1 MDDITSTKS
10 RAFMRGE
17 VKNARAEELLA
28 LLKAE
33 REINDI
39 ESTEIPDTLK
49 KRPLLPAIRRT
60 STDENSLDSLY
71 CEAGNFPVAKIN
83 SRFLWKD
90 LDWEEKQGNNYV
102 NERRNSESFIKQ
114 KEYYANPFENTAR
127 NLPPLKARRRCSQNV
142 VRPSCPEPPMTPCFD
157 ESSN

>member
-1 MDDITSTKS
+1 
-10 RAFMRGE
+10 MRGE

-39 ESTEIPDTLK
+39 ESTEIPNTLK

-71 CEAGNFPVAKIN
+71 CETGNFPVTKIN
-83 SRFLWKD
+83 PRFLWKD
-90 LDWEEKQGNNYV
+90 FNWEEKQGNNV
-102 NERRNSESFIKQ
+102 NERRNSEPFIKQ
-114 KEYYANPFENTAR
+114 KEYCANPFENTAR
-127 NLPPLKARRRCSQNV
+127 NLPPLKATRRCSHSV
-142 VRPSCPEPPMTPCFD
+142 VRPSCPEPPMTPTFD
-157 ESSN
+157 ENSN